1 MQKIN
6 EIKKLNQE
14 IIALENKKT
23 KDYAKNIDDSLKK
36 MQEMLERHETSKPKE
51 VQKPEP
57 KEANVQYTKKL
68 ADINNTIETTK
79 EKIELVKSEIVKL
92 NNSILETQDFISKI
106 NTLQL
111 NFDELK
117 LIEEAFVKEHNIIL
131 GNNELKLSTPQNM
144 LNDFQLQLQTQK
156 SSKQNELEN
165 SETGLNTILEI
176 AEEKK
181 RNLIANTDTEE
192 KIYQKYLSD
201 LYEWNEKKTKIIG
214 TVDDDESLKFFEKE
228 KDFLEKELNTMYESL
243 REERKNKLKELHAIK
258 KRKISLYED
267 IYAPIEGEITNLL
280 GDLED
285 SISFKAEIQQ
295 SDPQFDSKVLNN
307 INQRYAG
314 AFKGAKEA
322 HLLMSKIIKE
332 TEFDNDASVIDM
344 IAKIMQAVD
353 EDIDMSEKKIINK
366 QEFYDFLYSLEYIG
380 ISFKLKMGG
389 RDLDELSPGER
400 GIVLLIFYLALSKNN
415 MLIIIDQPEDNLDN
429 QSVFNKLVPCICK
442 AKQKRQ
448 VIIVTHNPNI
458 AVACDAEQI
467 IYCSMD
473 KNKSKIEY
481 TAGAIENF
489 VIKEY
494 VIDVLE
500 GTMPAFDLRRLKYD

>member
-1 MQKIN
+1 M
-6 EIKKLNQE
+6 
-14 IIALENKKT
+14 
-23 KDYAKNIDDSLKK
+23 
-36 MQEMLERHETSKPKE
+36 
-51 VQKPEP
+51 
-57 KEANVQYTKKL
+57 
-68 ADINNTIETTK
+68 
-79 EKIELVKSEIVKL
+79 
-92 NNSILETQDFISKI
+92 
-106 NTLQL
+106 
-111 NFDELK
+111 
-117 LIEEAFVKEHNIIL
+117 
-131 GNNELKLSTPQNM
+131 
-144 LNDFQLQLQTQK
+144 
-156 SSKQNELEN
+156 
-165 SETGLNTILEI
+165 
-176 AEEKK
+176 
-181 RNLIANTDTEE
+181 
-192 KIYQKYLSD
+192 
-201 LYEWNEKKTKIIG
+201 
-214 TVDDDESLKFFEKE
+214 KFFEKE

-267 IYAPIEGEITNLL
+267 IYTPIEGEITNLL

-380 ISFKLKMGG
+380 ISFKLKMSG

-415 MLIIIDQPEDNLDN
+415 MPIIIDQPEDNLDN